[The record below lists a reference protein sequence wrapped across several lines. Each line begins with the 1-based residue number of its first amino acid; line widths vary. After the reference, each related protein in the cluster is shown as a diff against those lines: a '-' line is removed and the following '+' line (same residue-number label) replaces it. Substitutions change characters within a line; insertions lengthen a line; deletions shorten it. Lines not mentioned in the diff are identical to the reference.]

1 MQNKNQEMTI
11 KTINRLATV
20 WVVSICINIAVLVN
34 MMEEMDSSYSNALT
48 ANDIEIC
55 FYNE

>member
-1 MQNKNQEMTI
+1 MTI